1 MSQYTVTG
9 RWKGRDGWQA
19 FEKEIEA
26 ENENVAKERTYS
38 EFGSKHGLKRPQIRI
53 DGVEE

>member
-1 MSQYTVTG
+1 MSQYTVSG
-9 RWKGRDGWQA
+9 QWKGRDGWQS

-53 DGVEE
+53 DEVAE